1 MKHSEQKPK
10 KKTRLWIII
19 LMVVLMAVLLFSAY
33 KIYEI
38 LSEWNEGSESYSKV
52 TEEFVTY
59 TEESEAPEVNFTELQ
74 ETYDAS
80 IGWIRIEGT
89 RVDYPVAQWTDNRY
103 YLNHLLDGTRNN
115 NGTIFMDY
123 RNETNLIDRNT
134 FIYGHHMKNGSMFGS
149 LVKYKQ
155 QSYYEEHPIVEYIT
169 PEKTWRAEIFSAQ
182 IVDAGSDVFTFA
194 YADDAEFGAY
204 LEEMQRASLID
215 TDVTV
220 TAEDRILTLMT
231 CTYEYDNARFVVQAK
246 LVEEE

>member
-1 MKHSEQKPK
+1 MKHSQQKPK
-10 KKTRLWIII
+10 KKSRAWIII
-19 LMVVLMAVLLFSAY
+19 LLVILIAVLLFSAY

-38 LSEWNEGSESYSKV
+38 LSEWNEGTQSYSKV

-59 TEESEAPEVNFTELQ
+59 TEESEVPEVNFTELQ
-74 ETYDAS
+74 ETYNAS
-80 IGWIRIEGT
+80 IGWVRIEGT
-89 RVDYPVAQWTDNRY
+89 RVDYPVAQWTNNSY

-123 RNETNLIDRNT
+123 RNNTDLSDRNT

-149 LVKYKQ
+149 LVGYKK

-182 IVDAGSDVFTFA
+182 IVDAGSDVFTLV
-194 YADDAEFGAY
+194 YADDEEFNAY
-204 LEEMQRASLID
+204 LKEMQKASLID

-246 LVEEE
+246 LVDEE